1 MLILH
6 SVSGRNPVI
15 IDLALAAKEKGVK
28 IIALTNKTYSQSV
41 TSRHSSGL
49 RLFEVADLV
58 IDNHGEI
65 GDAGCQIKGMDQKVG
80 PTSTV
85 IGATILNTI
94 IVEVCQQ
101 LKQAGIDYPPIFY
114 SANMDGGDELN
125 QSLFEQYKEAIHYQL

>member
-1 MLILH
+1 
-6 SVSGRNPVI
+6 
-15 IDLALAAKEKGVK
+15 
-28 IIALTNKTYSQSV
+28 
-41 TSRHSSGL
+41 
-49 RLFEVADLV
+49 DLV